1 MPQAKRI
8 ARPGGTVG
16 GMAVTLRPVES
27 DADYEDWRQVRMA
40 VHPGERCDSAA
51 ELRRAATSAWLLLL
65 ACRDGRLAGSGLAR
79 PSDTAQVGF
88 VAPRVLPAVRR
99 GGVGTVLLHALA
111 GHLGELGLPAVR
123 ASVGDPGS
131 LAFAARFGFVET
143 DRQIEQVRTIG
154 AEPTAR
160 RPPAGVQ
167 VVLLADRPG
176 LWGECFDRFGRQV
189 LADFATQAPLHVR
202 RADWEA
208 QWASDPMFLAVHD
221 GEVIGCAGLDRDLDE
236 LNRAEHGLTAV
247 RRDWRRRGIA
257 ACLKRHT
264 LHWAAVHGLTEVS
277 TWTQPGNHAMR
288 RLNETLGYT
297 YGRQTITVTRP
308 LPL

>member
-1 MPQAKRI
+1 VPQAKRI

-51 ELRRAATSAWLLLL
+51 ELRRAATSAW
-65 ACRDGRLAGSGLAR
+65 
-79 PSDTAQVGF
+79 
-88 VAPRVLPAVRR
+88 
-99 GGVGTVLLHALA
+99 VLLHALA

-154 AEPTAR
+154 AEPTAG